1 MQPDPTLVQA
11 AVRLLERSAGR
22 RRRCRRCGNLVARNA
37 LKRGPAWSVCG
48 PCEEAIAHDARQ
60 RTIEP
65 PLIRRCLVCGALL
78 GHRRR
83 DVRTCTDACRNALSR
98 ILRRHRPEPAQS
110 SRGKNP

>member
-11 AVRLLERSAGR
+11 AVQLLERSAGR

-37 LKRGPAWSVCG
+37 LKRGPAWSVCT
-48 PCEEAIAHDARQ
+48 PCEEAIARDARQ
-60 RTIEP
+60 LTIEP

-83 DVRTCTDACRNALSR
+83 GVKTCTDPCRNALSR
-98 ILRRHRPEPAQS
+98 ILRRHRHRSAERAAPSPC
-110 SRGKNP
+110 